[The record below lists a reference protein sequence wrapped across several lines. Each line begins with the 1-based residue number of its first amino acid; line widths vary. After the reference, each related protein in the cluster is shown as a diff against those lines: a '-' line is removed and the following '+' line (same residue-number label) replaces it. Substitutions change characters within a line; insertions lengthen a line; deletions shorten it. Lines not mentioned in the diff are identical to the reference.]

1 MVGGRRCVLPGVDRR
16 ISRRLDAA
24 GFGVRELVFVAAMNV
39 ILPKEVQASMGNQV
53 EREVILG
60 LLSLLLRVW
69 AIGGE
74 LLLAGAAY
82 LLDYRGA
89 MGRSDAPGRVAG
101 VSSSSTLSD

>member
-1 MVGGRRCVLPGVDRR
+1 
-16 ISRRLDAA
+16 
-24 GFGVRELVFVAAMNV
+24 V
-39 ILPKEVQASMGNQV
+39 ILPKEVQASLGNQV
-53 EREVILG
+53 EREVVLG

-82 LLDYRGA
+82 VMDYRGA